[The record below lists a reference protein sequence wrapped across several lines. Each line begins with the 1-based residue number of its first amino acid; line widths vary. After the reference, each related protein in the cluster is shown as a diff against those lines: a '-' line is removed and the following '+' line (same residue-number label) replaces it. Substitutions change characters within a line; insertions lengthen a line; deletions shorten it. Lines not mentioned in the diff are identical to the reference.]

1 MKNYTIGEWNAEI
14 VSVRLMRIIRNE
26 AEKNVKCRKFKVTKG
41 ENPRVFCTVSVLDE
55 DEKHEDRELLHV
67 LAALNEYHGKY
78 EVEWSG
84 EAFDE

>member
-1 MKNYTIGEWNAEI
+1 MKNYNIGKWHAELM
-14 VSVRLMRIIRNE
+14 SVRLMRIIRNK

-41 ENPRVFCTVSVLDE
+41 KNPLVFCTVSVLDE

-67 LAALNEYHGKY
+67 LSALDEYHGKH
-78 EVEWSG
+78 EVAWSG

>member
-1 MKNYTIGEWNAEI
+1 MKEYTIGEWHAEI

-26 AEKNVKCRKFKVTKG
+26 AEKNVKCRKFKVSKG

-55 DEKHEDRELLHV
+55 DEMHEDRELLHV
-67 LAALNEYHGKY
+67 LAALNEYKGKY

-84 EAFDE
+84 GCLDD